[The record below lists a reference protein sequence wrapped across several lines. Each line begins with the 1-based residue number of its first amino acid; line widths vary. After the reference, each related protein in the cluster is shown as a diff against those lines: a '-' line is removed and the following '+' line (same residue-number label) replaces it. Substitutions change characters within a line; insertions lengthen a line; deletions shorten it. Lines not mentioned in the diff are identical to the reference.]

1 MTMTKRVLLKG
12 EFFAEWS
19 GSLEEAAALA
29 GVPVGDLAFHP
40 DDVLAE
46 VKELRR
52 QAYRT
57 ESDPLRLEAEFDAI
71 AAGTEPDLAAWVAA
85 VQAIKAR
92 YPLPS
97 E

>member
-1 MTMTKRVLLKG
+1 
-12 EFFAEWS
+12 S
-19 GSLEEAAALA
+19 GSLDEAAALA

-40 DDVLAE
+40 DDLLAE
-46 VKELRR
+46 VQELRR

-57 ESDPLRLEAEFDAI
+57 ESDPLRLEAEYDAI
-71 AAGTEPDLAAWVAA
+71 ATGTEPDLEAWVAA
-85 VQAIKAR
+85 VRSIKAR

>member
-1 MTMTKRVLLKG
+1 MTMKRVLLKG
-12 EFFAEWS
+12 QPFAEWA
-19 GSLEEAAALA
+19 GSLDEAAALA

-40 DDVLAE
+40 DDLLAE
-46 VKELRR
+46 VQELRR

-71 AAGTEPDLAAWVAA
+71 ADGTEPDLAAWVAA

-92 YPLPS
+92 YPLP

>member
-1 MTMTKRVLLKG
+1 MLKSS
-12 EFFAEWS
+12 EDQQVEQR
-19 GSLEEAAALA
+19 EAIRAQ
-29 GVPVGDLAFHP
+29 
-40 DDVLAE
+40 
-46 VKELRR
+46 RR

>member
-1 MTMTKRVLLKG
+1 MLKSP
-12 EFFAEWS
+12 EDQQVEQR
-19 GSLEEAAALA
+19 EAIRAQ
-29 GVPVGDLAFHP
+29 
-40 DDVLAE
+40 
-46 VKELRR
+46 RR

-71 AAGTEPDLAAWVAA
+71 TAGTKPDLAAWVAA

-92 YPLPS
+92 YPLP

>member
-1 MTMTKRVLLKG
+1 MIDWSMLKSP
-12 EFFAEWS
+12 EDQQVEQR
-19 GSLEEAAALA
+19 EAIRAQ
-29 GVPVGDLAFHP
+29 
-40 DDVLAE
+40 
-46 VKELRR
+46 RR

-92 YPLPS
+92 YPLP

>member
-1 MTMTKRVLLKG
+1 MLKSP
-12 EFFAEWS
+12 EDQQVEQR
-19 GSLEEAAALA
+19 EAIRAQ
-29 GVPVGDLAFHP
+29 
-40 DDVLAE
+40 
-46 VKELRR
+46 RR
-52 QAYRT
+52 QAYRA

-92 YPLPS
+92 YPLP

>member
-12 EFFAEWS
+12 GFFAEWA
-19 GSLEEAAALA
+19 GSLDEAAALA
-29 GVPVGDLAFHP
+29 GVPVDDLAFHP

-46 VKELRR
+46 VQELRR

-57 ESDPLRLEAEFDAI
+57 ESDPLRLEAEYDAI
-71 AAGTEPDLAAWVAA
+71 AAGTEPDLSAWVAA

-92 YPLPS
+92 YPLPA

>member
-1 MTMTKRVLLKG
+1 MTRRVLLKG
-12 EFFAEWS
+12 EFFAEWA
-19 GSLEEAAALA
+19 GSLDEAAALA

-40 DDVLAE
+40 DDLLAE
-46 VKELRR
+46 VQELRR

-71 AAGTEPDLAAWVAA
+71 ATGTAPDLSAWMAA
-85 VQAIKAR
+85 VRAIKAR
-92 YPLPS
+92 YPLPA

>member
-1 MTMTKRVLLKG
+1 MTIDWSMLKSP
-12 EFFAEWS
+12 EDQQVEQR
-19 GSLEEAAALA
+19 EAIRAQ
-29 GVPVGDLAFHP
+29 
-40 DDVLAE
+40 
-46 VKELRR
+46 RR

-92 YPLPS
+92 YPLP

>member
-1 MTMTKRVLLKG
+1 MTIDWSMLKSP
-12 EFFAEWS
+12 EDQQVEQR
-19 GSLEEAAALA
+19 EAIRAQ
-29 GVPVGDLAFHP
+29 
-40 DDVLAE
+40 
-46 VKELRR
+46 RR
-52 QAYRT
+52 QAYRA

-92 YPLPS
+92 YPLP

>member
-1 MTMTKRVLLKG
+1 MTMKRVLLKG
-12 EFFAEWS
+12 EFFAEWD
-19 GSLEEAAALA
+19 GTLDEAAALA

-46 VKELRR
+46 VKALRR
-52 QAYRT
+52 QAYRP
-57 ESDPLRLEAEFDAI
+57 ESAPLRLEAEFAAI
-71 AAGTEPDLAAWVAA
+71 AAGSEPDLAAWVAA